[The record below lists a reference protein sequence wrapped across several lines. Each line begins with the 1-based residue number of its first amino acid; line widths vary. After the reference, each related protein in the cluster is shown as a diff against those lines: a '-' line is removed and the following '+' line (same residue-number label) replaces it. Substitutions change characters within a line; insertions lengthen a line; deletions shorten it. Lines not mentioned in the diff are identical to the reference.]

1 MILGSLSSP
10 FLAAYIHSYLYAYT
24 MPRKIV
30 ACAEYHNPMLWARNI
45 IACSLYMGPIY
56 APQASKLRAI
66 ILLYAVN
73 NAP

>member
-30 ACAEYHNPMLWARNI
+30 AQHYCAQHYCVLPVHGANLCAT
-45 IACSLYMGPIY
+45 
-56 APQASKLRAI
+56 SK
-66 ILLYAVN
+66 
-73 NAP
+73 